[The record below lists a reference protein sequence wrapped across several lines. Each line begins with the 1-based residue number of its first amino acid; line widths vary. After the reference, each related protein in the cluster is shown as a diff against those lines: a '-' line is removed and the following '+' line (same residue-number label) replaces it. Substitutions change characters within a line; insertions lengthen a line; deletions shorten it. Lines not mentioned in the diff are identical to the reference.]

1 MDGNNDC
8 LNDQHTVCNDQ
19 CYVLDILSVTRTHMA
34 NERTLLAY
42 LNTFLAMAATG
53 VGFIKL
59 SNDITFV
66 NIGFVL
72 LASSVLI
79 PIIGVYRFIWIR
91 KLIREKIC
99 LDENCNSKA
108 TTL

>member
-1 MDGNNDC
+1 MKGNNEYINNRHIVLD
-8 LNDQHTVCNDQ
+8 DK

-53 VGFIKL
+53 VGLIKL
-59 SNDITFV
+59 TNDITFV

-72 LASSVLI
+72 LAFSVLI
-79 PIIGVYRFIWIR
+79 PIIGVYRFIRIR
-91 KLIREKIC
+91 KLIKKKIC

-108 TTL
+108 TAL